1 MFSKACSEV
10 CFSSDFITAFIIIFE
25 LLVNFMASKYMIEVF
40 SFKAIWH
47 NLNLI
52 LDLFTDEEQTKFVE
66 KILNF
71 PERHLL
77 FIVQKYLK
85 LEP

>member
-1 MFSKACSEV
+1 M
-10 CFSSDFITAFIIIFE
+10 TAFIIIFE
-25 LLVNFMASKYMIEVF
+25 LLVNFMVSKYMIEVF

-52 LDLFTDEEQTKFVE
+52 LDLFTDEEQTKFKE

-71 PERHLL
+71 PLRHLSL
-77 FIVQKYLK
+77 IVQEYLK